1 MKGRMFMI
9 NAVKMNGN
17 GNDFLVINNMDK
29 KYDSNDLSE
38 MARKLCRRR
47 ESVGGD
53 GILVL
58 ESSQLRAFK
67 MRLFN
72 SDGSEGEM
80 CGNGARCA
88 ARFAF
93 ESGITEKSD
102 LTFETLG
109 GDVRASVNGPRVTLK
124 LAPVIL
130 DNIMVDTPICVNGE
144 DFNYT
149 FITVGVPHA
158 VIFEEKRSRSEEGY
172 RTLGRAIRNRTDLFP
187 DGTNVNFVVPRES
200 LDAELDVLTY
210 ERGVE
215 DLTLSCGTGSTASAI
230 ASVLIGI
237 TGPKVDVWNPG
248 GLNRVTLS
256 FEGSDKV
263 FPELEGSVVNV
274 ASLSITEE
282 SMR

>member
-1 MKGRMFMI
+1 MI

-29 KYDSNDLSE
+29 KYSSNDLSE
-38 MARKLCRRR
+38 MAIKLCRRR
-47 ESVGGD
+47 ESIGGD

-58 ESSQLRAFK
+58 EPSLLCAFK

-80 CGNGARCA
+80 CGNGARCT
-88 ARFAF
+88 ARFAL
-93 ESGITEKSD
+93 ENGIVEKNEMV
-102 LTFETLG
+102 FETLG
-109 GDVRASVNGPRVTLK
+109 GDVRAVVNGQRVTLK

-130 DNIMVDTPICVNGE
+130 DNIVVDSPICVCGE
-144 DFNYT
+144 EFHYT

-158 VIFEEKRSRSEEGY
+158 VIFEEERSRTDDGY
-172 RTLGRAIRNRTDLFP
+172 RTLGRAVRSRTDLFP

-200 LDAELDVLTY
+200 LDGELDVLTY

-248 GLNRVTLS
+248 GLNRVTLV

-263 FPELEGSVVNV
+263 LPELEGSVLNI

-282 SMR
+282 AMR